1 MAQALAGRLGVPVA
15 HIEDGRPRRMEID
28 GDLALEYRWIA
39 ELPAVCLAVPL
50 GQVPLANQTEV
61 LVLAMSSNL
70 YLADS
75 GQPHFALCPLQE
87 TLYLCRTVSSDS
99 QDPRALASTLDL
111 LFTMARE
118 ARAHLRSQ
126 HGLA

>member
-1 MAQALAGRLGVPVA
+1 MAQALADRLGVPVA
-15 HIEDGRPRRMEID
+15 HIEDGRLRRVEID
-28 GDLALEYRWIA
+28 GDLALECRWIA
-39 ELPAVCLAVPL
+39 ELPALCLAVPL
-50 GQVPLANQTEV
+50 GQVPLASQAEI

-75 GQPHFALCPLQE
+75 GQPHFALCPRQE

-99 QDPRALASTLDL
+99 HDPMALASTLDL
-111 LFTMARE
+111 LLTMARE

-126 HGLA
+126 HGLV

>member
-1 MAQALAGRLGVPVA
+1 MAQALADRLGVPVA
-15 HIEDGRPRRMEID
+15 HIEDGQPRRVEID

-39 ELPAVCLAVPL
+39 ELPALCLAVPL
-50 GQVPLANQTEV
+50 GQVPLACQTEI
-61 LVLAMSSNL
+61 LMLAMSSNL

-75 GQPHFALCPLQE
+75 GQPHFALCPRQE

-99 QDPRALASTLDL
+99 HDPMALASTLDL
-111 LFTMARE
+111 LLTRARE

-126 HGLA
+126 HGLV

>member
-1 MAQALAGRLGVPVA
+1 MAQALADRLGVPVA
-15 HIEDGRPRRMEID
+15 HIEDGRPRRVEID
-28 GDLALEYRWIA
+28 ADLALEYRWIA
-39 ELPAVCLAVPL
+39 ELPALCLAVPL
-50 GQVPLANQTEV
+50 GQVPLANQSDI

-75 GQPHFALCPLQE
+75 GQPHFALCPRQE

-99 QDPRALASTLDL
+99 HDTRTLESTLDL
-111 LFTMARE
+111 IFTMARE

-126 HGLA
+126 HGLV